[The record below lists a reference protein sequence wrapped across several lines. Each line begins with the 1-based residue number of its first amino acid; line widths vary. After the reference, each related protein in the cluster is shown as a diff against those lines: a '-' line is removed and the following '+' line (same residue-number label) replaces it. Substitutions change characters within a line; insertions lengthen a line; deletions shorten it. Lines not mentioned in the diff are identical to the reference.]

1 MHILPMYVC
10 KWFKT
15 ISLINLCKFILSCFL
30 KIQIIRQI
38 KFYITC
44 LFCNV
49 ADSHLLFYL
58 IFNEILG
65 LFFAISFCDLCVLFI
80 QYFS

>member
-49 ADSHLLFYL
+49 ADSHLQHC
-58 IFNEILG
+58 
-65 LFFAISFCDLCVLFI
+65 FFTSYSTKSWGCFLP
-80 QYFS
+80 